1 MKITVKNNYG
11 KVKRVKI
18 GLSWTFLFFGFF
30 VPLFRG
36 DMKNFMLGL
45 VIDILGGMVS
55 IGIITLVYHIYMFIK
70 YNDDY
75 LQELYRQGYHGQEK
89 GEF

>member
-1 MKITVKNNYG
+1 MKITLKNNYG

-36 DMKNFMLGL
+36 DMKNFML
-45 VIDILGGMVS
+45 
-55 IGIITLVYHIYMFIK
+55 VYNIYMFIN

-89 GEF
+89 GDF

>member
-36 DMKNFMLGL
+36 DMRNFLIAL
-45 VIDILGGMVS
+45 LIDILGGIVS
-55 IGIITLVYHIYMFIK
+55 IGIVTLVYHIYMFMK

-75 LQELYRQGYHGQEK
+75 LQELYLKGYQGQEK

>member
-1 MKITVKNNYG
+1 MKITLKNNYG

-18 GLSWTFLFFGFF
+18 GLSWTFLSFGFF

-45 VIDILGGMVS
+45 VIDILGGLVS
-55 IGIITLVYHIYMFIK
+55 IGIITLVYHIYMFIN

-75 LQELYRQGYHGQEK
+75 LQELYRQGYHGQEQ
-89 GEF
+89 GDF